1 MEDGAGTGR
10 TGTSR
15 GRLIKPETKQ
25 RVIDYLGNPSAAA
38 LPSHWKAHW
47 ETHWEAHWEAK
58 IMNPK
63 LESSSPFD
71 TSYQIVMNDPTRGPI
86 RRRTSKCVECP
97 YKDAKP
103 SQRSRDELAYARC
116 TPPEDFH
123 CHMGHEHENW
133 SGSYGY
139 GDGET
144 ICRGHWEMHHAA
156 VKRGIEADKSA
167 GGRVFGDDSNME
179 NDDAPPSE

>member
-1 MEDGAGTGR
+1 MHADLQ
-10 TGTSR
+10 S
-15 GRLIKPETKQ
+15 P
-25 RVIDYLGNPSAAA
+25 NPSATPTALHAA
-38 LPSHWKAHW
+38 AG
-47 ETHWEAHWEAK
+47 
-58 IMNPK
+58 
-63 LESSSPFD
+63 SPF
-71 TSYQIVMNDPTRGPI
+71 

-123 CHMGHEHENW
+123 CHMGHERENW

-144 ICRGHWEMHHAA
+144 MCRGHWEMYHAA
-156 VKRGIEADKSA
+156 VKRGIEADESA
-167 GGRVFGDDSNME
+167 GDRVFGDDSDTE
-179 NDDAPPSE
+179 NV